1 MLPNRLRNR
10 LPKLLA
16 ACATVV
22 VMLAAAHGL
31 RAAGP
36 AVPDDEEDPYFLLCG
51 QADQAIAE
59 GRYEEAA
66 ARIIDAMS
74 VRPRAAENVLLLSN
88 LGMVYSYMGRDSLAL
103 ATLDEAHRQAPAM
116 RTVLANRARV
126 LLKNGRDREA
136 YRDFSDVLAADS
148 LNAEALYYHGTIA
161 LYTGDTATAERDFS
175 VLQSVAPDDIDTAT
189 ALSGLYT
196 ATGRHAEAVPYLQ
209 RLTKDD
215 PSPEYFGALATELLA
230 LDRISEASTAIADG
244 LAKYPDSA
252 GLYLCRA
259 RLNRARYRMDEA
271 RADARRAVELGAS
284 QAQAKAIFK

>member
-1 MLPNRLRNR
+1 MRPNPRKNRLLKQFAVAVALLTVLR
-10 LPKLLA
+10 LDA
-16 ACATVV
+16 VA
-22 VMLAAAHGL
+22 
-31 RAAGP
+31 P

-51 QADQAIAE
+51 QADRAIAE
-59 GRYEEAA
+59 GHYEEAA

-136 YRDFSDVLAADS
+136 YRDFSDLLNADS
-148 LNAEALYYHGTIA
+148 LNVEARYYRGTMALYA
-161 LYTGDTATAERDFS
+161 GDIATAESDFS
-175 VLQSVAPDDIDTAT
+175 VLQSVAPDGIDTAT

-196 ATGRHAEAVPYLQ
+196 ATGRHADAIPYLQ
-209 RLTKDD
+209 LLTKDD
-215 PSPEYFGALATELLA
+215 PTPEYFGALASALLTV
-230 LDRISEASTAIADG
+230 DRISEASTAIADG
-244 LAKYPDSA
+244 LSRYPEDA

-259 RLNRARYRMDEA
+259 QLNRARYRMDEA
-271 RADARRAVELGAS
+271 RADASRAVALGAS
-284 QAQAKAIFK
+284 KAQADAIFK